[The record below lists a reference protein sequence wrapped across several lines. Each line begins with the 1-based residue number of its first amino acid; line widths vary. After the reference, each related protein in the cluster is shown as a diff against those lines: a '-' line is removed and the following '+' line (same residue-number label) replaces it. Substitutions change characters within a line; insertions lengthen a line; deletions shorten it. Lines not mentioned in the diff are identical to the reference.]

1 MTINP
6 HMVHK
11 TKINHTS
18 KVSYICE
25 SCRNASDPENTGFNS
40 LHKVYKVCSLQQT
53 KLWQSN
59 ALNVLRKWSKR

>member
-1 MTINP
+1 MVINP
-6 HMVHK
+6 CTAHK
-11 TKINHTS
+11 TATNHNY

-25 SCRNASDPENTGFNS
+25 SWRNASDPGNTGFNS

-53 KLWQSN
+53 TLRQSN